1 MKYRFFKK
9 KNKIE
14 PLKDN
19 RNHFKKTVNRKKS
32 NLLELNLEFYA
43 FLIVLV
49 VVL

>member
-19 RNHFKKTVNRKKS
+19 RNHFKKTNSKRRN
-32 NLLELNLEFYA
+32 NLLELNVEFYA
-43 FLIVLV
+43 LLLILIFVL
-49 VVL
+49 